1 MSDLF
6 YFSPL
11 CLRVFTRLY
20 TFQALDAFV
29 KRSPDFCS
37 LIFGPGSGNLV
48 QSRCFYFS
56 RVLKSGADM
65 IRSSRVI
72 PLRSAQKP
80 ARIMH
85 TLFSTSVLTFLAGHA
100 GGHPSGC
107 PHRAGLILKKKK
119 TCFNFSCNLKFS
131 GFSEGACVENLRKK
145 VFFAWRRYS
154 LLL

>member
-107 PHRAGLILKKKK
+107 PHRAGLILKKRKHVLTLVATLSFLVFPKVHAWK
-119 TCFNFSCNLKFS
+119 TFGK
-131 GFSEGACVENLRKK
+131 R
-145 VFFAWRRYS
+145 FFRLAS
-154 LLL
+154 IQ